1 MIAPWLLACALGCNS
16 GGGDAGGDGDEGE
29 EMSGSSTGDATEGP
43 APSEH
48 APSGSCDAAP
58 RAEQGRYVG
67 TLRGEEKEPPGGG
80 VCGSGGPDQFL
91 QVLVPARA
99 DLRIEARGNGFVPW
113 VSLTSAGC
121 LTEPQTLCSADG
133 FAVLDD
139 VAAGTEL
146 VLTIGADPTL
156 FKTMVAEEPP
166 ADGPDPLGFV
176 VDIGMTPVLAADEVC
191 MPQVL
196 GRCAAGTLCTPPS
209 SEDDGWRCSALAGD
223 RCADPERVTLA
234 LVDGAGTLVVD
245 PNLPQS
251 DAHRH
256 SCTGGGTRERV
267 LQIQLPADLRAR
279 DSLEIRSERPE
290 VGLAVRAPGCLADDE
305 LGCGAPAIG
314 GTAVV
319 IVKPAALQAAGVSPY
334 LFVELP
340 EQGVLEDPVE
350 LQVRVVL
357 HAPPAAAP

>member
-1 MIAPWLLACALGCNS
+1 
-16 GGGDAGGDGDEGE
+16 
-29 EMSGSSTGDATEGP
+29 MSGSSTGEATEGP
-43 APSEH
+43 PPSEH
-48 APSGSCDAAP
+48 APAGHCDDAP
-58 RAEQGRYVG
+58 RAEQGRYAG
-67 TLRGEEKEPPGGG
+67 TLRGEAEQPQGDG

-91 QVLVPARA
+91 SVLVPARA

-113 VSLTSAGC
+113 VSLAPAGC
-121 LTEPQTLCSADG
+121 LAAPQTVCGVDG

-146 VLTIGADPTL
+146 VLTIGADPAL
-156 FKTMVAEEPP
+156 FAAMAAIEPP
-166 ADGPDPLGFV
+166 ADGPDPLDFV
-176 VDIGMTPVLAADEVC
+176 VDIGMNPVLAADDVC

-196 GRCAAGTLCTPPS
+196 GRCATGTLCMPPR
-209 SEDDGWRCSALAGD
+209 SEDDGWRCTELEGD
-223 RCADPERVTLA
+223 RCADPERVTLE
-234 LVDGAGTLVVD
+234 LVDGVGTLVVD

-267 LQIQLPADLRAR
+267 MQIRLPADLRGR
-279 DSLEIRSERPE
+279 DSLQIRSERSE
-290 VGLAVRAPGCLADDE
+290 VGLAVRAPGCLAGDE
-305 LGCGAPAIG
+305 LDCGAPAVG
-314 GTAVV
+314 GTQVM
-319 IVKPAALQAAGVSPY
+319 IVKPAALQAAGVEPY

-357 HAPPAAAP
+357 HAPPAGTP